1 MTAVGTV
8 IAQKGEHELQGPF
21 LTVHREAAS
30 LDTQCL
36 TLRSMRGA
44 EHMQIGCSV
53 IASCLS
59 TGVFVNF
66 HRSLLVATH

>member
-1 MTAVGTV
+1 MTAAGTV
-8 IAQKGEHELQGPF
+8 ITQEGRHELQGPF
-21 LTVHREAAS
+21 LTVHKEAAS

-36 TLRSMRGA
+36 TRRSMHGA

-59 TGVFVNF
+59 TGVFVKF
-66 HRSLLVATH
+66 HRSLLVAMH